1 MYTAALSI
9 ALGLA
14 LVTQSAACLAV
25 FCTYLVLIFLLIPA
39 EEEGLRQ
46 AYGERYVAYQ
56 RETGRLLPSIF
67 RSRQAGPL
75 QEDSR

>member
-14 LVTQSAACLAV
+14 IVAQSAACLVV
-25 FCTYLVLIFLLIPA
+25 FCTYLVLILVLIPV

-46 AYGERYVAYQ
+46 AYGERCVAYQ
-56 RETGRLLPSIF
+56 RETGRLLPLVF
-67 RSRQAGPL
+67 RSRQAGRRE
-75 QEDSR
+75 EDSQ